1 LIRLG
6 TISALTELKV
16 QKEKEVLLLEK
27 LTACQTEKENDAK
40 TIKQLKE
47 AIKNSKKENELLRES
62 TEKEIAATKEKR
74 YKKRFHFIWIKI
86 LSLAFFSETNIHL
99 CDVILSRAEFLKKM
113 EAVNN
118 ELRRLRQLYIQSN
131 IKVEEIVVQSEEK
144 GNFVLVI
151 ETKSLNV

>member
-1 LIRLG
+1 VYSEHFECRELEKLNREEERKLIEETQRHEATKKELERG
-6 TISALTELKV
+6 IKIHLPLSLSLFFTSNSFWYDLSALTELKV

-74 YKKRFHFIWIKI
+74 YKDFI
-86 LSLAFFSETNIHL
+86 
-99 CDVILSRAEFLKKM
+99 
-113 EAVNN
+113 
-118 ELRRLRQLYIQSN
+118 
-131 IKVEEIVVQSEEK
+131 
-144 GNFVLVI
+144 
-151 ETKSLNV
+151 